1 MIRIFSII
9 ALSIFALFSCQK
21 AEEKHINI
29 AVAANMQFAMKEIAR
44 SFSDKTG
51 TEIQL
56 MISSSGKL
64 NAQIKEGAPY
74 DIFVSA
80 DMKYPQDLYE
90 LGLTENQ
97 PQIYA
102 YGKLVLWTMR
112 EHMEASLMALED
124 SNTRHIAIANP
135 KIAPYGLAAQQ
146 VLTYYDL
153 EESTKHKLVF
163 GESISQ
169 CNQFILSKSAELGFT
184 AKSVVLSPQ
193 MKNQGNWIEIN
204 AESYSPIAQGV
215 VIIRHKN
222 RKVDSAQNFY
232 RFLLSKEAQDILIKF
247 GYSVENIKRTTEV
260 QGHSEKRI
268 INKTKSRSKF
278 AIQ

>member
-1 MIRIFSII
+1 MIRIFSLI
-9 ALSIFALFSCQK
+9 ALTIFALLSCQK
-21 AEEKHINI
+21 AEEKQLNI

-44 SFSDKTG
+44 SFSDRTG

-64 NAQIKEGAPY
+64 NALIKEGAPY
-74 DIFVSA
+74 DVFVSA

-90 LGLTENQ
+90 LGLTENP

-102 YGKLVLWTMR
+102 YGKLVLWTLWDDV
-112 EHMEASLMALED
+112 EASLMALVD

-146 VLTYYDL
+146 VLSYYGI
-153 EESTKHKLVF
+153 EESTKNKLVF

-169 CNQFILSKSAELGFT
+169 CNQFILSESAELGFT

-193 MKNQGNWIEIN
+193 MKNQGDWIEIN
-204 AESYSPIAQGV
+204 AESYIPIAQGV

-222 RKVDSAQNFY
+222 RKVDAAKDFY
-232 RFLLSKEAQDILIKF
+232 RFLLSKEAQDILLKF
-247 GYSVENIKRTTEV
+247 GYSVENID
-260 QGHSEKRI
+260 
-268 INKTKSRSKF
+268 RSQDIVKKP
-278 AIQ
+278 